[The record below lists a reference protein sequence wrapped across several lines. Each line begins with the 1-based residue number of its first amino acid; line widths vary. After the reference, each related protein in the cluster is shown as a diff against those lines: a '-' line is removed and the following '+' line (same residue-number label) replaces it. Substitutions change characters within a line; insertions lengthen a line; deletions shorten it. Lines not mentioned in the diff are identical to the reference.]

1 MMVSWRNLLVL
12 SISLIAIISIFLTAM
27 FIIGQGSKY
36 YVVFSDSMIPNIN
49 TGDIVIVAKED
60 YETISSYNNLKIGD
74 IIVFKPELPTQPPD
88 RMIVHRVVAIE
99 TDTNGTRLIKAKG
112 DANPD
117 SIPGVDFPITLENY
131 AGKVTKVIHHI
142 GIVLMYFDLIAR
154 VLFQPIFY
162 GIIGSIIGI
171 ILVLELRKRQ
181 IFLRSL
187 KK

>member
-1 MMVSWRNLLVL
+1 ML
-12 SISLIAIISIFLTAM
+12 S
-27 FIIGQGSKY
+27 IGQGSKY

-60 YETISSYNNLKIGD
+60 YETISSYNNLKIDD
-74 IIVFKPELPTQPPD
+74 IIVFKPELPTKPDMAPD

-99 TDTNGTRLIKAKG
+99 TDSNGTRLIRAKG

-117 SIPGVDFPITLENY
+117 SIPGVDFPIKFENY

-154 VLFQPIFY
+154 VLFQPVFY

-171 ILVLELRKRQ
+171 ILVLELKKRQ

-187 KK
+187 NK